1 MLTPDGNITILVKK
15 AKEENL
21 LNRVRLF
28 NAVLVSAIL
37 IFKLYSVAQQVDIN
51 KATTKTEE

>member
-21 LNRVRLF
+21 LSRVRVF
-28 NAVLVSAIL
+28 NAVLCR
-37 IFKLYSVAQQVDIN
+37 
-51 KATTKTEE
+51 TTSRH